1 MPIGYDFKVQI
12 TNGEHGFSPES
23 RQINNVVFFLWW
35 KWDRKAAVTF
45 SEVMVSSISQE
56 AEKVVAVY
64 TRLRDQKQI
73 ACDEALAMALQDE
86 SDAEAPGPSKK
97 RRKSSPKR
105 ARDTDS
111 HLLPEVVAVTMPAV
125 LGSNGEEVHGP
136 RVMNVASSNPS
147 SKNKIEIELKM
158 SNLEYISAACKGTLR
173 V

>member
-1 MPIGYDFKVQI
+1 M
-12 TNGEHGFSPES
+12 
-23 RQINNVVFFLWW
+23 
-35 KWDRKAAVTF
+35 TF
-45 SEVMVSSISQE
+45 TEVMIGSIAQE
-56 AEKVVAVY
+56 AEKVVAFY
-64 TRLRDQKQI
+64 TPLRDQKQI

-97 RRKSSPKR
+97 RRKSSPKK

-136 RVMNVASSNPS
+136 HVMNVASSNPS

-158 SNLEYISAACKGTLR
+158 DNLEYLNTACRGTLK